1 MRNLMKKP
9 LFLNLTAFSQTG
21 GIERFNRCFLKAM
34 SDLDKQEITNSYSL
48 SAYDTHVD
56 SQYYDA
62 GKYRGFAGNK
72 LLFVMHSVFKAREYD
87 TVVLGHINLSIAGLF
102 IKWLYPSKK
111 LMLIVH
117 GIDVWGELSLI
128 KRMLLKKTDSIL
140 AVSNYTKDKLLEKH
154 AIANDK
160 VQVFPNTID
169 PYFPIPSSVQR
180 NNTLRNRYGLTGSD
194 FILYTLTRLSH
205 TETYKGYDKVIA
217 AVATVIKDY
226 PAVKYIIAGKYDD
239 AEKKR
244 IDGLIDS
251 YDLQG
256 KIILTGFLDE
266 SELVEHYQMADV
278 YIMPSKKEGF
288 GIVFIEAMICGLP
301 VIAGNQ
307 DGSVDA
313 LQSGETGTLVNPD
326 DTGEIEH
333 AIRQALLTDIRN
345 DEGKLEQIKEKTLN
359 RFSFQQYKQRLR
371 TIISTN

>member
-1 MRNLMKKP
+1 
-9 LFLNLTAFSQTG
+9 
-21 GIERFNRCFLKAM
+21 M
-34 SDLDKQEITNSYSL
+34 SDLDKQEITDSHSL

-62 GKYRGFAGNK
+62 GKYQGFAGRK
-72 LLFVMHSVFKAREYD
+72 LLFVMNSVLKARKYD
-87 TVVLGHINLSIAGLF
+87 IVVLGHINLSIAGIF
-102 IKWLYPSKK
+102 VKWLYPSKR
-111 LMLIVH
+111 LILIVH
-117 GIDVWGELSLI
+117 GIDVWGELSFI
-128 KRMLLKKTDSIL
+128 KRMLLKKADEIL

-154 AIANDK
+154 SITSKK

-169 PYFPIPSSVQR
+169 PYFPISASVLR
-180 NNTLRNRYGLTGSD
+180 NNDLRNRYGLAKSD

-217 AVATVIKDY
+217 AVAAIIDDY

-239 AEKKR
+239 SEKRR
-244 IDGLIDS
+244 IDVLIDK
-251 YDLQG
+251 YGLQG

-313 LQSGETGTLVNPD
+313 LQGGETGTLVNPD
-326 DTGEIEH
+326 DTSEIEH
-333 AIRQALLTDIRN
+333 AIRQALQNDIRS
-345 DEGKLEQIKEKTLN
+345 DERKLEQIKEKTLEK
-359 RFSFQQYKQRLR
+359 FSFQQYKQRLR
-371 TIISTN
+371 TIISAN

>member
-1 MRNLMKKP
+1 
-9 LFLNLTAFSQTG
+9 
-21 GIERFNRCFLKAM
+21 M
-34 SDLDKQEITNSYSL
+34 SDLDKQEVTNSHSL
-48 SAYDTHVD
+48 SAYDTRVD

-62 GKYRGFAGNK
+62 GKYQGFGGKK
-72 LLFVMHSVFKAREYD
+72 LLFVMYSVLKARKYD
-87 TVVLGHINLSIAGLF
+87 IVLLGHINLSIAGIF

-117 GIDVWGELSLI
+117 GIDVWGELSFI
-128 KRMLLKKTDSIL
+128 KRMLLKKTDGVL
-140 AVSNYTKDKLLEKH
+140 AVSNYTKDKLLERH
-154 AIANDK
+154 AISDK

-169 PYFPIPSSVQR
+169 PYFPIPSSVLR
-180 NNTLRNRYGLTGSD
+180 SNGLRNKYGLTESD

-217 AVATVIKDY
+217 AVAAIIYDY
-226 PAVKYIIAGKYDD
+226 PDVKYIIAGKYDD
-239 AEKKR
+239 TEKKR
-244 IDGLIDS
+244 IDALIGK

-313 LQSGETGTLVNPD
+313 LQGGETGTLVNPD

-333 AIRQALLTDIRN
+333 AIRQALLNDIRR
-345 DEGKLEQIKEKTLN
+345 DERKLEQIKEKTLEK
-359 RFSFQQYKQRLR
+359 FSFQQYKQRLR
-371 TIISTN
+371 AIISAN